1 MKPVSFFI
9 LSLTLMV
16 VLFSCTESVKMKYN
30 ETKSLPIKAD
40 MNGIKI
46 EKLGTLTPDI
56 LKQLLNIPSDAK
68 VTKFA
73 ITGFTIQVN
82 TLNGTDADYIEYTI
96 FFADKDEINQGILAN
111 KKLHFVADGEVFNI
125 SSDLDANNLNLLK
138 CLLGN
143 LISSDHDEK
152 CRNLQGTD
160 KVNYALTFKG
170 KDINGNA
177 KTFNGS
183 ITGTFNFQVVYEVCE
198 NVPEGLFSEFEKC
211 K

>member
-82 TLNGTDADYIEYTI
+82 TLNGTDADYIEYI
-96 FFADKDEINQGILAN
+96 KDKNFSNKNLFIKSFMKHFF
-111 KKLHFVADGEVFNI
+111 GEMRYF
-125 SSDLDANNLNLLK
+125 L
-138 CLLGN
+138 
-143 LISSDHDEK
+143 
-152 CRNLQGTD
+152 
-160 KVNYALTFKG
+160 
-170 KDINGNA
+170 
-177 KTFNGS
+177 
-183 ITGTFNFQVVYEVCE
+183 
-198 NVPEGLFSEFEKC
+198 
-211 K
+211 